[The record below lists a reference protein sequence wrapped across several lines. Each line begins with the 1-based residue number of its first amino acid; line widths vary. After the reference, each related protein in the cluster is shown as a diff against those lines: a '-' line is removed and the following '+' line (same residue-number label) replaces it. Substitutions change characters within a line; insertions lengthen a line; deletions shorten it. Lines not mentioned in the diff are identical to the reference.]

1 MGKIRV
7 VLDPEQRKKY
17 LNLLLKLDG
26 LSIEEDAK
34 GCYCPIS
41 LTNTPEELKS
51 HLKERQE
58 TLKRTLARSGLN
70 FYDPSTSLKYNPDF
84 NRDADHTEVYLFDSA
99 RVLSARFFSGHCILP
114 STGFGNEAEKAR
126 IYNRVSVILM
136 DKNIRVS
143 RMQPFR
149 AIYLQYGN
157 FDNESDKFVD
167 VFKMLQDYE
176 PGMGF
181 NGNVPVLLGFSG
193 SKVVDLEETIYK
205 EFPGLQYHYNGKTPI
220 LKLRSEN
227 PDLFYERHVHEI
239 M

>member
-1 MGKIRV
+1 MSKLRV
-7 VLDPEQRKKY
+7 VLDPEKRQKY
-17 LNLLLKLDG
+17 LNMLLKLDG
-26 LSIEEDAK
+26 LSIDEDKK

-41 LTNTPEELKS
+41 LTNTPDELKS
-51 HLKERQE
+51 QLKERQE
-58 TLKRTLARSGLN
+58 ILKRVLIRSSLN
-70 FYDPSTSLKYNPDF
+70 FYDPSSSVKYNPDF

-99 RVLSARFFSGHCILP
+99 RALSARFFSGHCILP

-126 IYNRVSVILM
+126 IYNRISVILM

-157 FDNESDKFVD
+157 FDYESDRFVD

-181 NGNVPVLLGFSG
+181 NGNAPVLLGFSG
-193 SKVVDLEETIYK
+193 SKVVDLEEIVYK
-205 EFPGLQYHYNGKTPI
+205 EFPNLQYHYDGKMPI
-220 LKLRSEN
+220 LKLRAEN
-227 PDLFYERHVHEI
+227 PELFYESRIHESF
-239 M
+239 